1 MMAVFVLKN
10 CVSIRTFEK
19 NKQIMSKDKKGVYT
33 GIIEKDADGNYFC
46 GEYLLDYQYTE
57 KSFKVGD
64 EINIKSVIVNPSDK
78 SYNQYPKKSRNFFL
92 ANEKE

>member
-19 NKQIMSKDKKGVYT
+19 NKQIMSKDKKGVHT
-33 GIIEKDADGNYFC
+33 GFIEKDADGNYFC

>member
-1 MMAVFVLKN
+1 MAVFVLN
-10 CVSIRTFEK
+10 NYNPIRTFEK
-19 NKQIMSKDKKGVYT
+19 NRIMSKDKKGIYT

>member
-1 MMAVFVLKN
+1 MTLFVLN
-10 CVSIRTFEK
+10 NYNPIHTFEK
-19 NKQIMSKDKKGVYT
+19 NTIMSKEKKGVYT

-57 KSFKVGD
+57 KNFKVGD

>member
-1 MMAVFVLKN
+1 MTLFVLN
-10 CVSIRTFEK
+10 NYNPIRTFEK
-19 NKQIMSKDKKGVYT
+19 NTIMSKDKKGVYT

>member
-1 MMAVFVLKN
+1 MTVFVLKN
-10 CVSIRTFEK
+10 CISIRTFEK
-19 NKQIMSKDKKGVYT
+19 NKQIMSKDKKGVHT
-33 GIIEKDADGNYFC
+33 GFIEKDADGNYFC
-46 GEYLLDYQYTE
+46 GQYLLDYQYTE

>member
-1 MMAVFVLKN
+1 MAVFVLKN

-19 NKQIMSKDKKGVYT
+19 NKQIMSKDKKGVHT
-33 GIIEKDADGNYFC
+33 GFIEKDADGNYFC

>member
-1 MMAVFVLKN
+1 
-10 CVSIRTFEK
+10 
-19 NKQIMSKDKKGVYT
+19 MSKDKKGVYT

-57 KSFKVGD
+57 KNFKVGD
-64 EINIKSVIVNPSDK
+64 EVNIKLVIVNPSDK
-78 SYNQYPKKSRNFFL
+78 SYNQYPKKSRHFFL

>member
-1 MMAVFVLKN
+1 MTVFVLN
-10 CVSIRTFEK
+10 NYNPIRTFEK
-19 NKQIMSKDKKGVYT
+19 NTIMSKDKKGVYT

>member
-1 MMAVFVLKN
+1 MAVFVLKN

-19 NKQIMSKDKKGVYT
+19 NKQIMSKDKKGVHT
-33 GIIEKDADGNYFC
+33 KKKKKDADGNYFC

-57 KSFKVGD
+57 KNFKIGD

>member
-1 MMAVFVLKN
+1 MTVFVLN
-10 CVSIRTFEK
+10 NYNPIRTFEK
-19 NKQIMSKDKKGVYT
+19 NRIMSKDKKGIYT
-33 GIIEKDADGNYFC
+33 GIIEKDADGNYFS

-57 KSFKVGD
+57 KNFKVGD